1 MESEDTTSREQNA
14 TTPIEYKRLPDDQF
28 FESYANNVFLEPT
41 GWDLKL
47 IFGNVDLAKG
57 ANTVVQHSAMTLPW
71 SQIKAGIY
79 FLQIH
84 LAVHEIF
91 NGRVNVPRGVIRP
104 PVPPTEEQ
112 EREDPRARK
121 AFEAAQEL
129 FRRFSEANPESF

>member
-1 MESEDTTSREQNA
+1 MESDDTTLRKQNA
-14 TTPIEYKRLPDDQF
+14 TTPIEYKRRPDDQF
-28 FESYANNVFLEPT
+28 YENYANNVFLEPT
-41 GWDLKL
+41 AWDLKL
-47 IFGNVDLAKG
+47 IFGNIDLAKG
-57 ANTVVQHSAMTLPW
+57 ARTVVQHSAMTLPW

-84 LAVHEIF
+84 LAVHEIL
-91 NGRVNVPRGVIRP
+91 NGKVHVPRGVIMP

-112 EREDPRARK
+112 EKEDPRARK